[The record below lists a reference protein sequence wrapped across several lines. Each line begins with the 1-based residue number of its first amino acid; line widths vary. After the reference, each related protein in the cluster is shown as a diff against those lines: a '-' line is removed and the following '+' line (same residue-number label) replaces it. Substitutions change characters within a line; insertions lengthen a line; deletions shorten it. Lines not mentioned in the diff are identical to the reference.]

1 MACQFTAEELLALY
15 ADGER
20 DFAGIELIQS
30 EGVPHGASIDLEG
43 AILREI
49 NLRGADL
56 TRADLTRADLF
67 GACLEDARLDYA
79 IVRDANL
86 CSANLCNCSLIGA
99 DLTGTKLRRINAT
112 NASFSGALIT
122 HIEYAILTQANF
134 QDSSIGARNLCRFFN
149 LIWHTTLPDGTIKGG
164 PYRK

>member
-30 EGVPHGASIDLEG
+30 EGVPNEASIDLEG

-56 TRADLTRADLF
+56 TRADLF
-67 GACLEDARLDYA
+67 GACLEDAWLDYA
-79 IVRDANL
+79 IIRDANL
-86 CSANLCNCSLIGA
+86 CSANLSNCSLTKA
-99 DLTGTKLRRINAT
+99 DLTGTKLRSINAISA
-112 NASFSGALIT
+112 NFSGALIT
-122 HIEYAILTQANF
+122 HINYAVLAQANF
-134 QDSSIGARNLCRFFN
+134 QDTSIGARHLCRFFN
-149 LIWHTTLPDGTIKGG
+149 LIWHTTLPDGTIEGG
-164 PYRK
+164 PYWKWK